1 MHKFAVTVTLVLCCS
16 TGHAQYAPAELFY
29 QQNVQRATVGTIHE
43 YVPGSYHNLQS
54 PTGITVQDR
63 FQEEENLLNIQRDQS
78 PTGITVQDRFPL
90 TQPVLRSP
98 TIQQSKA
105 PQEATEEIKDRYKR
119 ELEVTL
125 KHTRALNQRR
135 ANYNYGAKEDLDLVS
150 VQLAINFANS
160 QCFPWPTWYP
170 RGTRTFPSSPA
181 ATVTTPSTAGGGNE
195 RVPEPI
201 ICFDWSCYTLLP
213 PESPAVGDNMLTHDN
228 AHVNDIP
235 ATPGRPGR
243 SRGRG
248 RR

>member
-78 PTGITVQDRFPL
+78 PTGTTVQDRFPL

-125 KHTRALNQRR
+125 KHTRALNQPAQLQLRCQRR
-135 ANYNYGAKEDLDLVS
+135 SRSRIGSVSDQLRQFPVLPLADLVPC
-150 VQLAINFANS
+150 V
-160 QCFPWPTWYP
+160 
-170 RGTRTFPSSPA
+170 
-181 ATVTTPSTAGGGNE
+181 V
-195 RVPEPI
+195 
-201 ICFDWSCYTLLP
+201 
-213 PESPAVGDNMLTHDN
+213 
-228 AHVNDIP
+228 
-235 ATPGRPGR
+235 PGR
-243 SRGRG
+243 SRLPLLLRLLPLLRPVVAMRGYRYLLSASTGRATLSC
-248 RR
+248 RRRARRWSLPRQQRRSYTNPRQRGIRCVSLAGASG